1 MLTASH
7 RVLLIFDEQY
17 YLSNEHKIPKATQFL
32 HHTVQ

>member
-7 RVLLIFDEQY
+7 HVLLIFDEQY
-17 YLSNEHKIPKATQFL
+17 YLPNEHKIPKATQFL